1 MRALIGELF
10 YWVLNM
16 SVSAA
21 FVGLVVLL
29 LRKIRRLPRFVPYV
43 LWTVPLIRFW
53 VPFGLTSSFSLLN
66 VLSWFMVR
74 SVPVPDSNSFT
85 MLNSI
90 VLAENYNP
98 FTFQNDKIAHLFFIA
113 GLIWLIVFAM
123 LFLASAALY
132 FITKAEIMDAVR
144 LSGNVY
150 ESTKVTASA
159 VYGVFRP
166 KVILPAE
173 LDGEERKYVLL
184 HEQVHIKRRDNLLR
198 CAAVVTACL
207 HWFNPLSWVFLR
219 CFFVD
224 MELSCDEKVLKKCG
238 EEQKKAYAFALIG
251 IQEKKTV
258 FASAFGGAKTRVRIE
273 NILSYRKMTV
283 FSVVCCAVFIV
294 MLAAALLTNAAV

>member
-1 MRALIGELF
+1 MRTMVGELF

-16 SVSAA
+16 SISASLA
-21 FVGLVVLL
+21 GLVILL
-29 LRKIRRLPRFVPYV
+29 LRKIRRIPRFVPYV
-43 LWTVPLIRFW
+43 LWAAPLIRFW
-53 VPFGLTSSFSLLN
+53 LPFGFTSNFSLLN
-66 VLSWFMVR
+66 VLSWITAK
-74 SVPVPDSNSFT
+74 SVPVLDSHYLT

-90 VLAENYNP
+90 TLAENYNP
-98 FTFQNDKIAHLFFIA
+98 FAFRDAWIAQLFFIA
-113 GLIWLIVFAM
+113 GLIWLVVFAA

-132 FITKAEIMDAVR
+132 FMTKAEIKDAVQV
-144 LSGNVY
+144 SGNVY
-150 ESTKVTASA
+150 ESPKVTAPA

-166 KVILPAE
+166 KVILPAG

-198 CAAVVTACL
+198 CVAVVTACL

-283 FSVVCCAVFIV
+283 FSIVCCAVFIV
-294 MLAAALLTNAAV
+294 VFAAALLTNTTI